1 MLPRPTAIFAGN
13 DMIALGVFHA
23 IRELGLSWPSNVS
36 VIGFDALDFP
46 EFTGPSLSLCLPA
59 GYQLGATVASMLLDR
74 VKGAEG
80 PPIHGSLQTQ
90 LKVRESAAPRR
101 ASKNNPA

>member
-23 IRELGLSWPSNVS
+23 IREPGLSCPSDVS
-36 VIGFDALDFP
+36 VIGFDAP

-90 LKVRESAAPRR
+90 LKVRESAAHRR